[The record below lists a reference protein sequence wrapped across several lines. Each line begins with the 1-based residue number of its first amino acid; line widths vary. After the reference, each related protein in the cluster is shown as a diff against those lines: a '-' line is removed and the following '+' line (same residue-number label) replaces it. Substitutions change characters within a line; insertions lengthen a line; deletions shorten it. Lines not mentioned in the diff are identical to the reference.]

1 VRTISNPPGGVS
13 PSSGVPFTGTSAL
26 MGTDSGCSGRFA
38 RTRRSDARS
47 LSASPEGRSI
57 RANVGVELKG
67 VRWSC
72 EASRCVGIER
82 GGPWAERDDGKSP

>member
-1 VRTISNPPGGVS
+1 MRTISNPPGGVS

-38 RTRRSDARS
+38 RTRRSDARP

-57 RANVGVELKG
+57 RAHVGVELKG

-72 EASRCVGIER
+72 EASRCVGIES